1 MEFSRQEH
9 RSELPFTPPP
19 PGDLPNLQI
28 EPASLESPVL
38 TGRFF
43 TTAPPEKPPV
53 ILDSKHFHSS
63 FPPSWWGKCNLFR
76 STVLET
82 ETQTDPDQHC
92 LTGME
97 EGITSIRSKTIH
109 SFFMSS
115 LRQDIQIFIIQPM
128 KWYDP
133 RQPKSQEKISII

>member
-1 MEFSRQEH
+1 MILCVYGRTQSLSRVQLFCDTLDYTNQAPLSMEFSKQEH

-63 FPPSWWGKCNLFR
+63 FPPS
-76 STVLET
+76 
-82 ETQTDPDQHC
+82 
-92 LTGME
+92 
-97 EGITSIRSKTIH
+97 
-109 SFFMSS
+109 
-115 LRQDIQIFIIQPM
+115 
-128 KWYDP
+128 
-133 RQPKSQEKISII
+133 